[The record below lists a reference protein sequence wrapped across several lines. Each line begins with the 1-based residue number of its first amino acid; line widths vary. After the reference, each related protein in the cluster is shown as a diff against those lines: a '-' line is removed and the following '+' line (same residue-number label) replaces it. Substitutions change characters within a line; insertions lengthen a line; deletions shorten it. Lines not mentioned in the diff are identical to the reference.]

1 MEVRRIFFLEIV
13 TFIFIVFSVSDNSL
27 EENAK
32 LELIDV
38 KDEPQELYKEGML
51 WAKEDG
57 PTPEGFTLF
66 AMENGMTVLR
76 RKRQRN
82 LQKLGIG
89 GFFARVRG
97 VRSSQDN
104 DDLDLLSGQSSTLL
118 DPLAPPSSTGIDDK
132 PRRKP
137 IRRKPKSKLAETFP
151 PYLQEAFFGKELLD
165 SHKDVD
171 STSGSEDESTN
182 KTQVRSI
189 QLSQEEI
196 KAVAAVTA
204 KQDNKSQMQDV
215 KNCVISHQEKQSVNK
230 IPIVPK
236 EEEESDTDDLSLAL
250 PRDLL
255 DADLVNTIMN
265 EEDDELTKNT
275 DTLENLAGKRVF
287 PAV

>member
-1 MEVRRIFFLEIV
+1 M
-13 TFIFIVFSVSDNSL
+13 SDNGL
-27 EENAK
+27 DDNAK

-38 KDEPQELYKEGML
+38 KEEPQELYKEGML

-57 PTPEGFTLF
+57 PPPEGFTLF
-66 AMENGMTVLR
+66 TMENGMTVLR

-97 VRSSQDN
+97 VRSGPDI
-104 DDLDLLSGQSSTLL
+104 DDFDLLTGQSSTLP
-118 DPLAPPSSTGIDDK
+118 DPLAPPPTTAGLDDK

-137 IRRKPKSKLAETFP
+137 IRRKPKSKLVETFP

-165 SHKDVD
+165 SHKDFD
-171 STSGSEDESTN
+171 STSGSDDDMSGT
-182 KTQVRSI
+182 KHQMKSI
-189 QLSQEEI
+189 QLSQDEI

-204 KQDNKSQMQDV
+204 KQDNKSHALQDV
-215 KNCVISHQEKQSVNK
+215 KHPSMTHEKLTTLKATSNSV
-230 IPIVPK
+230 VVSK
-236 EEEESDTDDLSLAL
+236 EEDESDNDDLSLAL

-255 DADLVNTIMN
+255 DTDLVNTIMN

-275 DTLENLAGKRVF
+275 DTLENLTGRCSNPIRGLRV
-287 PAV
+287 